1 MKKICRPMEQMRREQ
16 QRSRALRDFF
26 VTSRSDAELH
36 HHFELFA
43 KPEVIEMINEQGD
56 IERPVALGMALMK
69 EVPEFRKIALKAG
82 FAMMFG

>member
-1 MKKICRPMEQMRREQ
+1 MQTPLLVNPYNFMDYSLLQINSFLDKKE
-16 QRSRALRDFF
+16 
-26 VTSRSDAELH
+26 
-36 HHFELFA
+36 
-43 KPEVIEMINEQGD
+43 KVIEMINEQGD